1 MSNWLPR
8 STTAHSLIVALL
20 VTMLAPLTL
29 VAGAAEQAGAQASD
43 GSGGESAAPEG
54 ISEADK
60 HYREGLSLY
69 SRDMY
74 REALNAFN
82 RALALDPNHENAQ
95 KMVVKSEAKIQMAAS
110 GESPSTVESFDVFD
124 PESIA
129 GESEGGVPDNAES
142 LKYTRTKELMEQGQ
156 YYLENKKF
164 SKAQQYF
171 EQILLID
178 PANKTATRL
187 LAEATVGAYKE
198 ELQDHWQQLNIDAQK
213 IRTAT
218 EQTKR
223 LPEGADAKGIKDPQ
237 ISVPVEEEEYAI
249 EREKTDVELALD
261 SPVSIEFDDEHIT
274 RITEFVAEYV
284 GINIVVDARVVLP
297 PRQATPTTAGFP
309 GAPGTPTPFPGAVTP
324 GAGTGTGLPGGLPTG
339 AFPAPGGVTG
349 SPFGSAFPQNQ
360 GLGFQQFGLEQEFTG
375 EEVTDGYVPYIKL
388 EDVPLS
394 DALKALLRPLNLSY
408 SVQPGF
414 LWISTAEKIRTES
427 FEELETRIYE
437 LRNAGAETLFKIVV
451 RNPGGQ
457 GGQNFGIGGQ
467 GGGFGGG
474 GQGGFGGGGF
484 GGQGGFGGGGQGGFG
499 GGGFGGGG
507 GNFGGGGFGGGGGN
521 FGGGGFGGG
530 QGGFGGGGYGG
541 GGGGYGGGGGGY
553 GGGGGGYG
561 GGGYGGGGGGYG
573 GGGGRQFSNI
583 SDLFGTISDEQVGET
598 PAVIGL
604 SASGTGLSSGALGGT
619 TGGRRTGGITGGGGL
634 GGRTGGTTGG
644 GRFGGGDDYGGG
656 LGGGLQGQTGQG
668 GTGGLGGAAGLGGF
682 QGQAEVLTILENA
695 IPPVIEPYTGE
706 VLSWMVYNPA
716 INQLLVHSTPTY
728 LNTLEE
734 LISNLDVTPKQVS
747 IESKFVTISV
757 TDLDKIGFTWDIS
770 LSNQNDRARQ
780 ISTLED
786 AERSYDVDGDGVLES
801 IPFYSKPDGSQVI
814 DNSVLSGVINA
825 AANPGP
831 AGTTSIATTLLNNS
845 DGDMVGV
852 TMDYLNS
859 LTDTELLSAPR
870 VTTMNR
876 KPAVIADIL
885 TQTFNTQ
892 VISTLQT
899 SDAGFGGTPTT
910 AAQQQLLF
918 TEFFFGITL
927 SVTPQITG
935 GNQVRLW
942 LNPQVTTQ
950 QGVDEFVQRS
960 VIDGDTLEAEISFP
974 RTSVQSVWTNV
985 IVNDGDT
992 LVLGGLIT
1000 DRTTKG
1006 QERLPYLSE
1015 IPVIGFLFR
1024 GKSVEINQSSLLIFV
1039 TVDIIDPT
1047 GARFFEA
1054 AS

>member
-8 STTAHSLIVALL
+8 STTAHSLVVALL
-20 VTMLAPLTL
+20 VSMLAPLTL
-29 VAGAAEQAGAQASD
+29 VAGAAEQSDASATGATAGA
-43 GSGGESAAPEG
+43 SAAPEG

-60 HYREGLSLY
+60 YYREGLSLY
-69 SRDMY
+69 SNDRY

-95 KMVVKSEAKIQMAAS
+95 KMVVKSEAKIQMAAA
-110 GESPSTVESFDVFD
+110 GESPSTVQSFDVLD
-124 PESIA
+124 PESIQ
-129 GESEGGVPDNAES
+129 GGSEGGVPDNAES
-142 LKYTRTKELMEQGQ
+142 LRYTRTKELMQEGQ
-156 YYLENKKF
+156 YYLENRKY

-178 PANKTATRL
+178 PGNKTATRL
-187 LAEATVGAYKE
+187 LAEATIGAYKD
-198 ELQDHWQQLNIDAQK
+198 ELQEHWQQLEIDGQK

-218 EQTKR
+218 EETKR
-223 LPEGADAKGIKDPQ
+223 LPENADAKGIKDPQ
-237 ISVPVEEEEYAI
+237 ISVPVEEEVYAI
-249 EREKTDVELALD
+249 EREKSEVEQALD

-297 PRQATPTTAGFP
+297 PRQTTPTATGLTGVP
-309 GAPGTPTPFPGAVTP
+309 GAAAPFPGAVP
-324 GAGTGTGLPGGLPTG
+324 PGTGTGLPGGLPPG
-339 AFPAPGGVTG
+339 ALPSPGVPGAT
-349 SPFGSAFPQNQ
+349 PFGPGNQNQ
-360 GLGFQQFGLEQEFTG
+360 FGFQQFGQQQNTTG

-467 GGGFGGG
+467 GGGGFGG
-474 GQGGFGGGGF
+474 GGGGF
-484 GGQGGFGGGGQGGFG
+484 GGQGGGFGGQGGGGFGGQGGGGFG

-507 GNFGGGGFGGGGGN
+507 GGFGGQGGGGFGGQGGGGFGGGGG
-521 FGGGGFGGG
+521 GF
-530 QGGFGGGGYGG
+530 
-541 GGGGYGGGGGGY
+541 
-553 GGGGGGYG
+553 
-561 GGGYGGGGGGYG
+561 G

-583 SDLFGTISDEQVGET
+583 SDLFGSISDEQVGET

-604 SASGTGLSSGALGGT
+604 SATGTGLSAGTLGGT
-619 TGGRRTGGITGGGGL
+619 TGGRRGGAGGIGGGV
-634 GGRTGGTTGG
+634 
-644 GRFGGGDDYGGG
+644 DDEFGGG
-656 LGGGLQGQTGQG
+656 LGGGLQGQGGQT
-668 GTGGLGGAAGLGGF
+668 GTGGLGGSAGLGGF

-706 VLSWMVYNPA
+706 ILSWMVYNPA

-757 TDLDKIGFTWDIS
+757 SDLDKVGFTWDLS
-770 LSNQNDRARQ
+770 LSDQNDRSRQ
-780 ISTLED
+780 ISTLQD
-786 AERSYDVDGDGVLES
+786 AERSFDVDGDGVLES
-801 IPFYSKPDGSQVI
+801 IPFYSKPDGTQVI
-814 DNSVLSGVINA
+814 NNSVLSTVINA

-831 AGTTSIATTLLNNS
+831 AGTTSIAATLLNNE
-845 DGDMVGV
+845 DGDSLGV

-859 LTDTELLSAPR
+859 LSDTELLSAPR

-910 AAQQQLLF
+910 SAQQQLLF

-985 IVNDGDT
+985 IVHDGDT

-1015 IPVIGFLFR
+1015 IPVIGFFFR
-1024 GKSVEINQSSLLIFV
+1024 GKSTEINQSSLLIFV